1 MELLFLEKVHNIQ
14 MSIRDIIFKVKIQSI
29 FMIKN
34 IALSKIITQNLI
46 PIIIIIID
54 YNIKTNNINNN
65 LMEK

>member
-14 MSIRDIIFKVKIQSI
+14 MSIREIIFKVKIQSI

-34 IALSKIITQNLI
+34 IAPSKIIKQNLI